1 MVYRFVAFVSTT
13 VRWNTRYHFQT
24 QDANDKS
31 NWEVAV
37 AGSST
42 TPAGPDAF
50 SPIPSLS
57 KESEML
63 SESRGKTKEQD
74 EPLPGGLLFVFPHHL
89 PDRFP
94 LQSIPYLIPTRHARS
109 VSNHS
114 KSRPL
119 PSLLPWRQIL
129 LEICRSV
136 SASHAPGNI
145 HTVSRAWQNI

>member
-13 VRWNTRYHFQT
+13 VRWNTRYRFQT

-31 NWEVAV
+31 DLEVAV

-74 EPLPGGLLFVFPHHL
+74 EPLPGRLLFVFLTTCLTDSPFRVFH
-89 PDRFP
+89 
-94 LQSIPYLIPTRHARS
+94 I
-109 VSNHS
+109 
-114 KSRPL
+114 
-119 PSLLPWRQIL
+119 
-129 LEICRSV
+129 
-136 SASHAPGNI
+136 
-145 HTVSRAWQNI
+145 